1 MAGGPSTLRQRDIRT
16 SKPKYVFRSNQN
28 FTIYRRRERN
38 SSKPNEIKHQKK
50 SSSYPVQNCS
60 KPKHILRIDNEIFYF
75 HSSSKLLF
83 VRPKRL
89 RGRTQCCQV
98 DRKISDSSNR
108 TPKKLVNQCCY
119 LPPTTRAFIFFRRKT
134 PEKIIKKKCE
144 AAFEFE
150 VMCGTFF
157 ACLCARF
164 RHFLRFPDVIYLQPS
179 LLRMWWHPIFPV
191 YWCACVCLCAFV
203 CAQLCAGKRKKKMA
217 LTQIPPEEK
226 FYTSMPWWQL
236 C

>member
-38 SSKPNEIKHQKK
+38 SSKPNEIKLK

-60 KPKHILRIDNEIFYF
+60 KPEHILPIDNEIFYF

-89 RGRTQCCQV
+89 RGCAQCCQV
-98 DRKISDSSNR
+98 DRENSDSSKN
-108 TPKKLVNQCCY
+108 LVNQCCY
-119 LPPTTRAFIFFRRKT
+119 LSPTTRAFIFFRRKT
-134 PEKIIKKKCE
+134 HRELLRKKCK
-144 AAFEFE
+144 AAFNFE

-157 ACLCARF
+157 SV
-164 RHFLRFPDVIYLQPS
+164 LR
-179 LLRMWWHPIFPV
+179 
-191 YWCACVCLCAFV
+191 
-203 CAQLCAGKRKKKMA
+203 A
-217 LTQIPPEEK
+217 L
-226 FYTSMPWWQL
+226 
-236 C
+236 